1 MELKMGFETIVL
13 ENVTE
18 VLECDHAA
26 AFFNG
31 TLFVDCTARE
41 ATKLETMFNEL
52 MGQSVIV
59 ASTPNEFSFDF
70 I

>member
-18 VLECDHAA
+18 VLERDHAA
-26 AFFNG
+26 EFFCG